1 MIQYQLKLRLSK
13 TAEQTCEQWLYHLT
27 SVYNFAVRKVELNSK
42 DGIYFSKQEFQNLL
56 ADHGKKLSIPSHT
69 LQGVLLTV
77 FDAWKR
83 CFKKLGGKPRLKGI
97 RNKLTS
103 IPFPDPIKT
112 PKENHISLPMLGEV
126 RFHKMELPEGRIK
139 CGRIVKRASGWYLC
153 LFIDAEP
160 KVIERVAFG
169 EIGIDPG
176 FKNLLTTS
184 DGEVISHPRELE
196 AAAERLA
203 QAQRGYDKQ
212 LAARVQ
218 ERIANRKKDRNHK
231 LSRRLVSENTL
242 IAFSKDNIRGIA
254 RRFGKSVASSAHAQ
268 LRQMLSYKMPKSGGI
283 YVEPESKFSTKTCS
297 ECGSL
302 SGPTGFAGLSVR
314 LWVCTECGTQ
324 HGRDQNAARNTL
336 LAAAGCAVER
346 SSDYA

>member
-1 MIQYQLKLRLSK
+1 M
-13 TAEQTCEQWLYHLT
+13 EQTCEQWLIHLA
-27 SVYNFAVRKVELNSK
+27 SVYNFAVRKVELNAK

-56 ADHGKKLSIPSHT
+56 ANHGEKLGISSHT

-83 CFKKLGGKPRLKGI
+83 CFKKLGGKPRLKGM

-112 PKENHISLPMLGEV
+112 PKGNHISLPMLGEV
-126 RFHKMELPEGRIK
+126 RFHKMVLPDGRIK

-153 LFIDAEP
+153 IFIDAEP
-160 KVIERVAFG
+160 KPIERIAFSK
-169 EIGIDPG
+169 IGIDPG
-176 FKNLLTTS
+176 FTNLLTTS
-184 DGEVISHPRELE
+184 DGKVIAHPRELE

-203 QAQRGYDKQ
+203 QAQRGHDKQ

-231 LSRRLVSENTL
+231 LSRRLVSENIL
-242 IAFSKDNIRGIA
+242 IAFSKDNIKGIA
-254 RRFGKSVASSAHAQ
+254 SKFGKSVASSAHAQ
-268 LRQMLSYKMPKSGGI
+268 LRQMLSYKMPKSGGT
-283 YVEPESKFSTKTCS
+283 YVELESKFSTKTCS

-314 LWVCTECGTQ
+314 QWVCIECGTQ
-324 HGRDQNAARNTL
+324 HGRDQNAAHNTL

-346 SSDYA
+346 SLAYA